1 MIEAVGHEY
10 LPGYFSKISE
20 LLAPDGAAL
29 IQGITMPD
37 HRYEQY
43 LKEVDYIRTRVF
55 PGSCVPSASAMIA
68 AAVKRSDLRPAALH
82 DFGYHY
88 ARTLA
93 RGRPLQAKRGENHR
107 PWLRRFLSQGLG
119 ILPLLLRS
127 RL

>member
-1 MIEAVGHEY
+1 MTGSRSSNRTIATFRGNSTGSFQ
-10 LPGYFSKISE
+10 LRDDRSRRTRIPSRYFSKISE

-43 LKEVDYIRTRVF
+43 LEVDYIRTRVF

-68 AAVKRSDLRPAALH
+68 AAVKRSDLARPLF

-88 ARTLA
+88 ARSVA
-93 RGRPLQAKRGENHR
+93 R
-107 PWLRRFLSQGLG
+107 
-119 ILPLLLRS
+119 
-127 RL
+127 